1 MAAQDIQQSSS
12 ERDQAIARIKKRR
25 DLQTHALSFVVI
37 NAAVWAIWAT
47 TGSGYPWPAWLTGA
61 WTIGLLFNAWDVHA
75 RRPIT
80 DVDVQRE
87 IERLHATRGEKPR
100 SV

>member
-1 MAAQDIQQSSS
+1 MATQEIQQSNSGR
-12 ERDQAIARIKKRR
+12 ERALVLIKKRR
-25 DLQTHALSFVVI
+25 DLQTHALSFLII

-61 WTIGLLFNAWDVHA
+61 WAMGLLFNAWDLHA

-80 DVDVQRE
+80 DAEVQHE
-87 IERLHATRGEKPR
+87 IERLNAKR
-100 SV
+100 